1 MYSVPR
7 IFHELAIQDAPI
19 TRCRI
24 YFFDDTVDCTDDNDV
39 QTNGT
44 LLVGAAGDTDS
55 NGRIGQDGI
64 LFEQFFN
71 KEKNIIIG
79 DCLSNQIE
87 MTLLNNDGALDNFAW
102 GRCKVYLDVY
112 DAANSTWIP
121 CPMGVYIIE
130 EPMQTKLKLVTVH
143 GFDEMQKL
151 DAIADS
157 WWNSIDW
164 TNGLNCFDILTSMA
178 TSLGL
183 AAFAPESAANQ
194 RITYTSAPFNCVQ
207 MTYKDVLGKIAEFSG
222 ANAFMDRD
230 GKISIKAIT
239 PPFIV
244 YPDPPYLRTFVID
257 TDTIGNQCLEIN
269 IGSYIVKHISSVA
282 LYNAGSQP
290 GTTSGSGDPQY
301 DIFDNLLFEK
311 GIDSTSPGSDSVAHR
326 VWEVLQALQAA
337 RDYPPI
343 NGKFIWDWSLDAGDL
358 IQIKRGGETIDFP
371 IFQQTMLWRGG
382 FVVATALS
390 DGDKVRP
397 VSSEKSREA
406 YQAGVA
412 LSDKVGINEVVSA
425 LNNTTESVDIL
436 RNVIVNSLNG
446 VKLSITDIPGGSS
459 ATFDMP
465 NADKSLFVVIG
476 ASANNKC
483 LLLAN
488 TSTAGSVTVTQTP
501 TAGNITYTTA
511 TRKLTIASASLAS
524 RVLRIQF

>member
-1 MYSVPR
+1 MYSVPLR
-7 IFHELAIQDAPI
+7 FHTLAVEDSAK

-24 YFFDDTVDCTDDNDV
+24 YFIDDTVDCTDDNDV

-55 NGRIGQDGI
+55 NGRIGQDGVV
-64 LFEQFFN
+64 FEQFFN
-71 KEKNIIIG
+71 KEKNITIG

-87 MTLLNNDGALDNFAW
+87 MTLLNYDGALDNFAW

-130 EPMQTKLKLVTVH
+130 EPIQAKLKLVTVR

-164 TNGLNCFDILTSMA
+164 TNGLNCSDILTSMA

-183 AAFAPESAANQ
+183 TASAPQQAANQ
-194 RITYTSAPFNCVQ
+194 SIAYTSAPFNCVQ

-222 ANAFMDRD
+222 ANAYMNRD
-230 GKISIKAIT
+230 GKIGIRSMNT
-239 PPFIV
+239 PFVV

-257 TDTIGNQCLEIN
+257 TDTIGNQCLSIN
-269 IGSYIVKHISSVA
+269 IGSYNVKKIESVA

-290 GTTSGSGDPQY
+290 GTIAGSGDPQY
-301 DIFDNLLFEK
+301 DIFDNPMFEK
-311 GIDSTSPGSDSVAHR
+311 GTNTDPDINDSITDRLQDVLFELQVSGS
-326 VWEVLQALQAA
+326 
-337 RDYPPI
+337 YPPV
-343 NGKFIWDWSLDAGDL
+343 NGKFIWDWSLEPGD
-358 IQIKRGGETIDFP
+358 IIFIERDGQTINFP
-371 IFQQTMLWRGG
+371 IFQQTMAWRGG
-382 FVVATALS
+382 FVIATALS

-406 YQAGVA
+406 YQTNVA

-425 LNNTTESVDIL
+425 LNNTTEQVDIL
-436 RNVIVNSLNG
+436 RNVTVNSLNG

-459 ATFDMP
+459 ETFNMP

-476 ASANNKC
+476 ASVNNKC
-483 LLLAN
+483 LLITN
-488 TSTAGSVTVTQTP
+488 TSTTGAVTVTQTP
-501 TAGNITYTTA
+501 TASNITYTTA
-511 TRKLTIASASLAS
+511 TRQLTISSASVAS
-524 RVLRIQF
+524 RILRIQF